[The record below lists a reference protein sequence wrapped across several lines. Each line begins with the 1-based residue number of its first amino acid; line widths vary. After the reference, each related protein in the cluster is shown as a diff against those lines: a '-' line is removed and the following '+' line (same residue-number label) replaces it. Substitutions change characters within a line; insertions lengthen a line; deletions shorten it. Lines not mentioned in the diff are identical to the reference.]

1 MRSTNFKTENN
12 SLRKLLGNGLFYK
25 IPRFQR
31 DYSWTLEQWEDLWT
45 DILNTIKDPS
55 QEDDSHYMGYLV
67 LQSTDDK
74 TFEVI
79 DGQQRLTTLTLII
92 LAVIKNLQRLIDE
105 KNEPEQNIQRI
116 NQIRQTYI
124 GYLDPVSLV
133 SKSKLTLN
141 HNNNDYFQHYIIPL
155 EKLPQRG
162 FKASEHLLRKSFE
175 WFDAQVSSL
184 LKSVVS
190 YKGQYLAKFVEDL
203 SDALFFTVITVTDEL
218 NAYKVFETLNSRG
231 VRLSST
237 DLLKN
242 YLFSVLDT
250 NSEAQYELDILEKRW
265 LQMES
270 RLQSEKFPDFLR
282 VYWNSKYKLSRHS
295 ELFKTVKNNVK
306 DRAGVFGLIKGLE
319 SDLDNYLALISPEL
333 SDFSESD
340 KNNLAVLRMF
350 RVRQPYPLLLSA
362 KREFKQKEFSS
373 LLRAIVVITF
383 RYNTIGS
390 YSPADQEKVYCE
402 VAEKI
407 SSKEIIDLNDVW
419 SYLKPIYIDDDR
431 FYLDFSS
438 KSINTSDSRSRKLV
452 RYILCAIEKK
462 ISGTSLDFTSD
473 SLNIEHILPQNAPD
487 GWNGF
492 TSEACMEMVY
502 RLGNMVLLQPSKN
515 RDIGV
520 EDYSEKIKVLS
531 ECTIKTT
538 QLVANNYKEWSPEA
552 IDRHQKNMA
561 LKAKSIWSVSVSQLE
576 L

>member
-31 DYSWTLEQWEDLWT
+31 DYSWTLEQREDLWT
-45 DILNTIKDPS
+45 DILNTIEDPS
-55 QEDDSHYMGYLV
+55 QENDSHYMGYLV

-333 SDFSESD
+333 SDFNEAD
-340 KNNLAVLRMF
+340 KTNLAILRMF

-362 KREFKQKEFSS
+362 KRKFTQKEFSS

-390 YSPADQEKVYCE
+390 YSPADQEKVYCA

-552 IDRHQKNMA
+552 IDSHQKDMA
-561 LKAKSIWSVSVSQLE
+561 LKAKSIWSVSQLE

>member
-45 DILNTIKDPS
+45 DILNTIEDPS
-55 QEDDSHYMGYLV
+55 QENDSHYMGYLV

-155 EKLPQRG
+155 EKLHQRG

-333 SDFSESD
+333 SDFNEAD
-340 KNNLAVLRMF
+340 KTNLAILRMF

-362 KREFKQKEFSS
+362 KRKFTQKEFSS

-390 YSPADQEKVYCE
+390 YSPTDQEKVYCA

-407 SSKEIIDLNDVW
+407 SSNEILDLKDVW
-419 SYLKPIYIDDDR
+419 SYLKPIYIDDER
-431 FYLDFSS
+431 FYLDFCC

-452 RYILCAIEKK
+452 RYILCLIEKN

-552 IDRHQKNMA
+552 IDSHQKDMA
-561 LKAKSIWSVSVSQLE
+561 LKAKSIWSVSQLE

>member
-333 SDFSESD
+333 SDFNEAD
-340 KNNLAVLRMF
+340 KTNLAILRMF

-362 KREFKQKEFSS
+362 KRKFTQKEFSS

-390 YSPADQEKVYCE
+390 YSPTDQEKVYCA

-407 SSKEIIDLNDVW
+407 SSNEILDLNDVW
-419 SYLKPIYIDDDR
+419 SYLKPIYIDDKR
-431 FYLDFSS
+431 FYLDFCC

-452 RYILCAIEKK
+452 RYILCLIEKN

-552 IDRHQKNMA
+552 IDSHQKDMA
-561 LKAKSIWSVSVSQLE
+561 LKAKSIWSVSQLE

>member
-333 SDFSESD
+333 SDFNEAD
-340 KNNLAVLRMF
+340 KTNLAILRMF

-362 KREFKQKEFSS
+362 KRKFTQKEFSS

-452 RYILCAIEKK
+452 RYILCLIEKN

-552 IDRHQKNMA
+552 IDSHQKDMA
-561 LKAKSIWSVSVSQLE
+561 LKAKSIWSVSQLE

>member
-265 LQMES
+265 LQLEAK
-270 RLQSEKFPDFLR
+270 LQSEKFPDFLR

-333 SDFSESD
+333 SDFNEAD
-340 KNNLAVLRMF
+340 KTNLAILRMF

-362 KREFKQKEFSS
+362 KRKFTQKEFSS

-390 YSPADQEKVYCE
+390 YSPTDHATVDCA

-407 SSKEIIDLNDVW
+407 SSNEILDLKDVW
-419 SYLKPIYIDDDR
+419 SYLKPIYIDDER
-431 FYLDFSS
+431 FYLDFCC

-452 RYILCAIEKK
+452 RYILCLIEKN

-552 IDRHQKNMA
+552 IDSHQKDMA
-561 LKAKSIWSVSVSQLE
+561 LKAKSIWCVSQLE
-576 L
+576 S

>member
-92 LAVIKNLQRLIDE
+92 LAVIKNLQRFIDE

-333 SDFSESD
+333 SDFNEAD
-340 KNNLAVLRMF
+340 KTNLAILRMF

-362 KREFKQKEFSS
+362 KRKFTQKEFSS

-390 YSPADQEKVYCE
+390 YSPTDQEKVYCA

-407 SSKEIIDLNDVW
+407 SSNEILDLNDVW
-419 SYLKPIYIDDDR
+419 SYLKPIYIDDER
-431 FYLDFSS
+431 FYLDFCC

-452 RYILCAIEKK
+452 RYILCLIEKN

-552 IDRHQKNMA
+552 IDSHQKDMA
-561 LKAKSIWSVSVSQLE
+561 LKAKSIWSVSQLE

>member
-45 DILNTIKDPS
+45 DILNTIEDPS
-55 QEDDSHYMGYLV
+55 QENDSHYMGYLV

-306 DRAGVFGLIKGLE
+306 DRAGVFDLIKGLE

-333 SDFSESD
+333 SDFNEAD
-340 KNNLAVLRMF
+340 KTNLAILRMF

-362 KREFKQKEFSS
+362 KRKFTQKEFSS

-390 YSPADQEKVYCE
+390 YSPTDQEKVYCA

-407 SSKEIIDLNDVW
+407 SSNEILDLKDVW
-419 SYLKPIYIDDDR
+419 SYLKPIYIDDER
-431 FYLDFSS
+431 FYLDFCC

-452 RYILCAIEKK
+452 RYILCLIEKN

-552 IDRHQKNMA
+552 IDSHQKDMA
-561 LKAKSIWSVSVSQLE
+561 LKAKSIWSVSQLE

>member
-265 LQMES
+265 LQMEA

-333 SDFSESD
+333 SDFNEAD
-340 KNNLAVLRMF
+340 KTNLAILRMF

-362 KREFKQKEFSS
+362 KRKFTQKEFSS

-390 YSPADQEKVYCE
+390 YSPTDQEKVYCA

-407 SSKEIIDLNDVW
+407 SSNEILDLKDVW
-419 SYLKPIYIDDDR
+419 SYLKPIYIDDER
-431 FYLDFSS
+431 FYLDFCC

-452 RYILCAIEKK
+452 RYILCLIEKN

-552 IDRHQKNMA
+552 IDSHQKDMA
-561 LKAKSIWSVSVSQLE
+561 LKAKSIWSVSQLE

>member
-1 MRSTNFKTENN
+1 M
-12 SLRKLLGNGLFYK
+12 
-25 IPRFQR
+25 
-31 DYSWTLEQWEDLWT
+31 
-45 DILNTIKDPS
+45 
-55 QEDDSHYMGYLV
+55 
-67 LQSTDDK
+67 
-74 TFEVI
+74 
-79 DGQQRLTTLTLII
+79 
-92 LAVIKNLQRLIDE
+92 
-105 KNEPEQNIQRI
+105 
-116 NQIRQTYI
+116 
-124 GYLDPVSLV
+124 
-133 SKSKLTLN
+133 
-141 HNNNDYFQHYIIPL
+141 
-155 EKLPQRG
+155 
-162 FKASEHLLRKSFE
+162 
-175 WFDAQVSSL
+175 
-184 LKSVVS
+184 
-190 YKGQYLAKFVEDL
+190 

-250 NSEAQYELDILEKRW
+250 NSEAQYELDSLEKRW

-306 DRAGVFGLIKGLE
+306 DRAGVFDLIKGLE

-340 KNNLAVLRMF
+340 KNNLALLRMF

-390 YSPADQEKVYCE
+390 YSPTDQEKVYCE

-431 FYLDFSS
+431 FYFDFSS

-462 ISGTSLDFTSD
+462 YL
-473 SLNIEHILPQNAPD
+473 EHHWILP
-487 GWNGF
+487 
-492 TSEACMEMVY
+492 
-502 RLGNMVLLQPSKN
+502 LIL
-515 RDIGV
+515 
-520 EDYSEKIKVLS
+520 
-531 ECTIKTT
+531 
-538 QLVANNYKEWSPEA
+538 
-552 IDRHQKNMA
+552 
-561 LKAKSIWSVSVSQLE
+561 
-576 L
+576 

>member
-306 DRAGVFGLIKGLE
+306 DRVGVFDLIKGLE

-340 KNNLAVLRMF
+340 KNNLALLRMF

-390 YSPADQEKVYCE
+390 YSPTDQEKVYCA

-407 SSKEIIDLNDVW
+407 SSNEILDLKDVW
-419 SYLKPIYIDDDR
+419 SYLKPIYIDDER
-431 FYLDFSS
+431 FYLDFCC

-452 RYILCAIEKK
+452 RYILCLIEKN

-552 IDRHQKNMA
+552 IDSHQKDMA
-561 LKAKSIWSVSVSQLE
+561 LKAKLIWSVSQLE

>member
-45 DILNTIKDPS
+45 DILNTIKAPS

-306 DRAGVFGLIKGLE
+306 DRVGVFGLIKGLE

-333 SDFSESD
+333 SDFNEAD
-340 KNNLAVLRMF
+340 KTNLAILRMF

-362 KREFKQKEFSS
+362 KRKFTQKEFSS

-390 YSPADQEKVYCE
+390 YSPTDQEKVYCA

-407 SSKEIIDLNDVW
+407 SSNEILDLKDVW
-419 SYLKPIYIDDDR
+419 SYLKPIYIDDER
-431 FYLDFSS
+431 FYLDFCC

-452 RYILCAIEKK
+452 RYILCLIEKN

-552 IDRHQKNMA
+552 IDSHQKDMA
-561 LKAKSIWSVSVSQLE
+561 LKAKSIWCVSQLE
-576 L
+576 S

>member
-306 DRAGVFGLIKGLE
+306 DRAGVFDLIKGLE

-333 SDFSESD
+333 SDFNEAD
-340 KNNLAVLRMF
+340 KTNLAILRMF

-362 KREFKQKEFSS
+362 KRKFTQKEFSS

-390 YSPADQEKVYCE
+390 YSPTDQEKVYCA

-407 SSKEIIDLNDVW
+407 SSNEILDLNDVW
-419 SYLKPIYIDDDR
+419 SYLKPIYIDDER
-431 FYLDFSS
+431 FYLDFCC

-452 RYILCAIEKK
+452 RYILCLIEKN

-552 IDRHQKNMA
+552 IDSHQKDMA
-561 LKAKSIWSVSVSQLE
+561 LKAKSIWSVSQLE

>member
-162 FKASEHLLRKSFE
+162 VKASEHLLRKSFE

-250 NSEAQYELDILEKRW
+250 NSKSQYELDILEKRW

-462 ISGTSLDFTSD
+462 YL
-473 SLNIEHILPQNAPD
+473 EHHWILP
-487 GWNGF
+487 
-492 TSEACMEMVY
+492 
-502 RLGNMVLLQPSKN
+502 LIL
-515 RDIGV
+515 
-520 EDYSEKIKVLS
+520 
-531 ECTIKTT
+531 
-538 QLVANNYKEWSPEA
+538 
-552 IDRHQKNMA
+552 
-561 LKAKSIWSVSVSQLE
+561 
-576 L
+576 

>member
-162 FKASEHLLRKSFE
+162 VKASEHLLRKSFE

-306 DRAGVFGLIKGLE
+306 DRAGVLGLIKGLE

-333 SDFSESD
+333 SDFNEAD
-340 KNNLAVLRMF
+340 KTNLAILRMF

-362 KREFKQKEFSS
+362 KRKFTQKEFSS

-390 YSPADQEKVYCE
+390 YSPTDQEKVYCA

-407 SSKEIIDLNDVW
+407 SSNEILDLKDVW
-419 SYLKPIYIDDDR
+419 SYLKPIYIDDER
-431 FYLDFSS
+431 FYLDFCC

-452 RYILCAIEKK
+452 RYILCLIEKN

-552 IDRHQKNMA
+552 IDSHQKDMA
-561 LKAKSIWSVSVSQLE
+561 LKAKSIWSVSHLE

>member
-45 DILNTIKDPS
+45 DILNTIKAPS

-306 DRAGVFGLIKGLE
+306 DRAGVLGLIKGLE

-333 SDFSESD
+333 SDFNEAD
-340 KNNLAVLRMF
+340 KTNLAILRMF

-362 KREFKQKEFSS
+362 KRKFTQKEFSS

-390 YSPADQEKVYCE
+390 YSPTDQEKVYCA

-407 SSKEIIDLNDVW
+407 SSNEILDLKDVW
-419 SYLKPIYIDDDR
+419 SYLKPIYIDDER
-431 FYLDFSS
+431 FYLDFCC

-452 RYILCAIEKK
+452 RYILCLIEKN

-552 IDRHQKNMA
+552 IDSHQKDMA
-561 LKAKSIWSVSVSQLE
+561 LKAKSIWCVSQLE
-576 L
+576 S

>member
-1 MRSTNFKTENN
+1 M
-12 SLRKLLGNGLFYK
+12 
-25 IPRFQR
+25 
-31 DYSWTLEQWEDLWT
+31 
-45 DILNTIKDPS
+45 
-55 QEDDSHYMGYLV
+55 
-67 LQSTDDK
+67 
-74 TFEVI
+74 
-79 DGQQRLTTLTLII
+79 
-92 LAVIKNLQRLIDE
+92 
-105 KNEPEQNIQRI
+105 
-116 NQIRQTYI
+116 
-124 GYLDPVSLV
+124 
-133 SKSKLTLN
+133 
-141 HNNNDYFQHYIIPL
+141 
-155 EKLPQRG
+155 
-162 FKASEHLLRKSFE
+162 
-175 WFDAQVSSL
+175 
-184 LKSVVS
+184 
-190 YKGQYLAKFVEDL
+190 

-306 DRAGVFGLIKGLE
+306 DRAGVLGLIKGLE

-333 SDFSESD
+333 SDFNEAD
-340 KNNLAVLRMF
+340 KTNLAILRMF

-362 KREFKQKEFSS
+362 KRKFTQKEFSS

-390 YSPADQEKVYCE
+390 YSPTDQEKVYCA

-407 SSKEIIDLNDVW
+407 SSNEILDLKDVW
-419 SYLKPIYIDDDR
+419 SYLKPIYIDDER
-431 FYLDFSS
+431 FYLDFCC

-452 RYILCAIEKK
+452 RYILCLIEKN

-552 IDRHQKNMA
+552 IDSHQKDMA
-561 LKAKSIWSVSVSQLE
+561 LKAKSIWCVSQLE
-576 L
+576 S

>member
-333 SDFSESD
+333 SDFNEAD
-340 KNNLAVLRMF
+340 KTNLAILRMF

-362 KREFKQKEFSS
+362 KRKFTQKEFSS

-390 YSPADQEKVYCE
+390 YSPTDQEKVYCA

-407 SSKEIIDLNDVW
+407 SSNEILDLKDVW
-419 SYLKPIYIDDDR
+419 SYLKPIYIDDER
-431 FYLDFSS
+431 FYLDFCC

-452 RYILCAIEKK
+452 RYILCLIEKN

-552 IDRHQKNMA
+552 IDSHQKYMA
-561 LKAKSIWSVSVSQLE
+561 LKAKSIWCVSQLE
-576 L
+576 S

>member
-306 DRAGVFGLIKGLE
+306 DRAGVFDLIKGLE

-333 SDFSESD
+333 SDFNEAD
-340 KNNLAVLRMF
+340 KTNLAILRMF

-362 KREFKQKEFSS
+362 KRKFTQKEFSS

-390 YSPADQEKVYCE
+390 YSPTDQEKVYCA

-407 SSKEIIDLNDVW
+407 SSNEILDLKDVW
-419 SYLKPIYIDDDR
+419 SYLKPIYIDDER
-431 FYLDFSS
+431 FYLDFCC

-452 RYILCAIEKK
+452 RYILCLIEKN

-552 IDRHQKNMA
+552 IDSHQKDMA
-561 LKAKSIWSVSVSQLE
+561 LKAKSIWSVSQLE

>member
-162 FKASEHLLRKSFE
+162 VKASEHLLRKSFE

-306 DRAGVFGLIKGLE
+306 DRAGVLGLIKGLE

-333 SDFSESD
+333 SDFNEAD
-340 KNNLAVLRMF
+340 KTNLAILRMF

-362 KREFKQKEFSS
+362 KRKFTQKEFSS

-390 YSPADQEKVYCE
+390 YSPTDQEKVYCA

-407 SSKEIIDLNDVW
+407 SSNEILDLKDVW
-419 SYLKPIYIDDDR
+419 SYLKPIYIDDER
-431 FYLDFSS
+431 FYLDFCC

-452 RYILCAIEKK
+452 RYILCLIEKN

-552 IDRHQKNMA
+552 IDSHQKDMA
-561 LKAKSIWSVSVSQLE
+561 LKAKSIWSVSQLE

>member
-45 DILNTIKDPS
+45 DILNTIEAPS
-55 QEDDSHYMGYLV
+55 QENDSHYMGYLV

-105 KNEPEQNIQRI
+105 KIEPEQNIQRI

-141 HNNNDYFQHYIIPL
+141 HNNNDYFQHYIVPL

-175 WFDAQVSSL
+175 WFDTQVSYL

-190 YKGQYLAKFVEDL
+190 DKGQYLAKFVEDL
-203 SDALFFTVITVTDEL
+203 SDVLFFTVITVTDEL

-250 NSEAQYELDILEKRW
+250 NSKSQYELDILEKRW
-265 LQMES
+265 LQMEA

-306 DRAGVFGLIKGLE
+306 DRAGVFDLIKGLE

-350 RVRQPYPLLLSA
+350 RVRQPSPLLLSA

-552 IDRHQKNMA
+552 IDRHQKDMA
-561 LKAKSIWSVSVSQLE
+561 LKAKSIWSVSQLE

>member
-141 HNNNDYFQHYIIPL
+141 HNNNDYFQHYIVPL

-175 WFDAQVSSL
+175 WFDDQVLSL

-190 YKGQYLAKFVEDL
+190 DKGQYLAKFVEDL

-306 DRAGVFGLIKGLE
+306 DRVGVFGLIKGLE

-333 SDFSESD
+333 SDFNEAD
-340 KNNLAVLRMF
+340 KSNLAILRMF

-362 KREFKQKEFSS
+362 KRKFTPKEFSA

-390 YSPADQEKVYCE
+390 YSPTDQEKVYCA

-407 SSKEIIDLNDVW
+407 SSNEILDLKDVW
-419 SYLKPIYIDDDR
+419 SYLKPIYIDDER
-431 FYLDFSS
+431 FYLDFSC

-452 RYILCAIEKK
+452 RYILCSIEKN

-492 TSEACMEMVY
+492 TSEACVEMVY
-502 RLGNMVLLQPSKN
+502 RLGNMVLLLPSKN

-520 EDYSEKIKVLS
+520 EDYSVKIKILA

-552 IDRHQKNMA
+552 IDSHQKDMA
-561 LKAKSIWSVSVSQLE
+561 LKAKSIWCVSQLE
-576 L
+576 S

>member
-45 DILNTIKDPS
+45 DILNTIEDPS
-55 QEDDSHYMGYLV
+55 QENDSHYMGYLV

-105 KNEPEQNIQRI
+105 KIEPEQNIQRI

-141 HNNNDYFQHYIIPL
+141 HNNNDYFQHYIVPL

-175 WFDAQVSSL
+175 WFDTHVSYF

-190 YKGQYLAKFVEDL
+190 DKGQYLAKFVEDL
-203 SDALFFTVITVTDEL
+203 SDVLFFTVITVTDEL

-250 NSEAQYELDILEKRW
+250 NSKSQYELDILEKRW
-265 LQMES
+265 LQLEA

-306 DRAGVFGLIKGLE
+306 DRAGVFDLIKGLE

-340 KNNLAVLRMF
+340 KNNLALLRMF

-390 YSPADQEKVYCE
+390 YSPTDQEKVYCA

-407 SSKEIIDLNDVW
+407 SSNEILDLKDVW
-419 SYLKPIYIDDDR
+419 SYLKPIYIDDER
-431 FYLDFSS
+431 FYLDFCC

-452 RYILCAIEKK
+452 RYILCLIEKN

-552 IDRHQKNMA
+552 IDSHQKDMA
-561 LKAKSIWSVSVSQLE
+561 LKAKSIWCVSQLE
-576 L
+576 S

>member
-45 DILNTIKDPS
+45 DILNTIKAPS

-333 SDFSESD
+333 SDFNEAD
-340 KNNLAVLRMF
+340 KTNLAILRMF

-362 KREFKQKEFSS
+362 KRKFTQKEFSS

-390 YSPADQEKVYCE
+390 YSPTDQEKVYCA

-407 SSKEIIDLNDVW
+407 SSNEILDLKDVW
-419 SYLKPIYIDDDR
+419 SYLKPIYIDDER
-431 FYLDFSS
+431 FYLDFCC

-452 RYILCAIEKK
+452 RYILCLIEKN

-552 IDRHQKNMA
+552 IDSHQKDMA
-561 LKAKSIWSVSVSQLE
+561 LKAKSIWCVSQLE
-576 L
+576 S

>member
-155 EKLPQRG
+155 EKLLQRG

-333 SDFSESD
+333 SDFNEAD
-340 KNNLAVLRMF
+340 KTNLAILRMF

-362 KREFKQKEFSS
+362 KRKFTQKEFSS

-390 YSPADQEKVYCE
+390 YSPTDQEKVYCA

-407 SSKEIIDLNDVW
+407 SSNEILDLNDVW
-419 SYLKPIYIDDDR
+419 SYLKPIYIDDER
-431 FYLDFSS
+431 FYLDFCC

-452 RYILCAIEKK
+452 RYILCLIEKN

-552 IDRHQKNMA
+552 IDSHQKDMA
-561 LKAKSIWSVSVSQLE
+561 LKAKSIWCVSQLE
-576 L
+576 S

>member
-25 IPRFQR
+25 IHRFQR

-333 SDFSESD
+333 SDFNEAD
-340 KNNLAVLRMF
+340 KTNLAILRMF
-350 RVRQPYPLLLSA
+350 RGRQPYPLLLSA
-362 KREFKQKEFSS
+362 KRKFTQKEFSS

-390 YSPADQEKVYCE
+390 YSPTDQEKVYCA

-407 SSKEIIDLNDVW
+407 SSNEILDLKDVW
-419 SYLKPIYIDDDR
+419 SYLKPIYIDDER
-431 FYLDFSS
+431 FYLDFCC

-452 RYILCAIEKK
+452 RYILCLIEKN

-552 IDRHQKNMA
+552 IDSHQKDMA
-561 LKAKSIWSVSVSQLE
+561 LKAKSIWSVSQLE

>member
-231 VRLSST
+231 VRQSST

-265 LQMES
+265 LQMEA

-333 SDFSESD
+333 SDFNEAD
-340 KNNLAVLRMF
+340 KTNLAILRMF

-362 KREFKQKEFSS
+362 KRKFTQKEFSS

-390 YSPADQEKVYCE
+390 YSPTDQEKVYCA

-407 SSKEIIDLNDVW
+407 SSNEILDLKDVW
-419 SYLKPIYIDDDR
+419 SYLKPIYIDDER
-431 FYLDFSS
+431 FYLDFCC

-452 RYILCAIEKK
+452 RYILCLIEKN

-552 IDRHQKNMA
+552 IDSHQKVMA
-561 LKAKSIWSVSVSQLE
+561 LKAKSIWCVSQLE
-576 L
+576 S

>member
-333 SDFSESD
+333 SDFNEAD
-340 KNNLAVLRMF
+340 KTNLAILRMF

-362 KREFKQKEFSS
+362 KRKFTQKEFSS

-390 YSPADQEKVYCE
+390 YSPTDQEKVYCA

-407 SSKEIIDLNDVW
+407 SSNEILDLNDVW
-419 SYLKPIYIDDDR
+419 SYLKPIYIDDER

-452 RYILCAIEKK
+452 RYILCLIEKN

-552 IDRHQKNMA
+552 IDSHQKDMA
-561 LKAKSIWSVSVSQLE
+561 LKAKSIWSVSQLE

>member
-333 SDFSESD
+333 SDFNEAD
-340 KNNLAVLRMF
+340 KTNLAILRMF

-362 KREFKQKEFSS
+362 KRKFTQKEFSS

-390 YSPADQEKVYCE
+390 YSPTDQEKVYCA

-407 SSKEIIDLNDVW
+407 SSNEILDLNDVW
-419 SYLKPIYIDDDR
+419 SYLKPIYIDDER
-431 FYLDFSS
+431 FYLDFCC

-452 RYILCAIEKK
+452 RYILCLIEKN

-552 IDRHQKNMA
+552 IDSHQKDMA
-561 LKAKSIWSVSVSQLE
+561 LKAKSIWCVSQLE
-576 L
+576 S

>member
-1 MRSTNFKTENN
+1 M
-12 SLRKLLGNGLFYK
+12 
-25 IPRFQR
+25 
-31 DYSWTLEQWEDLWT
+31 
-45 DILNTIKDPS
+45 
-55 QEDDSHYMGYLV
+55 
-67 LQSTDDK
+67 
-74 TFEVI
+74 
-79 DGQQRLTTLTLII
+79 
-92 LAVIKNLQRLIDE
+92 
-105 KNEPEQNIQRI
+105 
-116 NQIRQTYI
+116 
-124 GYLDPVSLV
+124 
-133 SKSKLTLN
+133 
-141 HNNNDYFQHYIIPL
+141 
-155 EKLPQRG
+155 
-162 FKASEHLLRKSFE
+162 SFE

-306 DRAGVFGLIKGLE
+306 DRAGVFDLIKGLE

-340 KNNLAVLRMF
+340 KNNLALLRMF

-390 YSPADQEKVYCE
+390 YSPTDQEKVYCA

-407 SSKEIIDLNDVW
+407 SSNEILDLKDVW
-419 SYLKPIYIDDDR
+419 SYLKPIYIDDER
-431 FYLDFSS
+431 FYLDFCC

-452 RYILCAIEKK
+452 RYILCLIEKN

-552 IDRHQKNMA
+552 IDSHQKDMA
-561 LKAKSIWSVSVSQLE
+561 LKAKLIWSVSQLE

>member
-162 FKASEHLLRKSFE
+162 VKASEHLLRKSFE

-231 VRLSST
+231 VILSST

-306 DRAGVFGLIKGLE
+306 DRAGVLGLIKGLE

-333 SDFSESD
+333 SDFNEAD
-340 KNNLAVLRMF
+340 KTNLAILRMF

-362 KREFKQKEFSS
+362 KRKFTQKEFSS

-431 FYLDFSS
+431 FYLDFCC

-452 RYILCAIEKK
+452 RYILCAIEKN

-552 IDRHQKNMA
+552 IDSHQKDMA
-561 LKAKSIWSVSVSQLE
+561 LKAKSIWSVSQLE

>member
-92 LAVIKNLQRLIDE
+92 LAVVKNLQRLIDE

-306 DRAGVFGLIKGLE
+306 DRAGVLGLIKGLE

-333 SDFSESD
+333 SDFNEAD
-340 KNNLAVLRMF
+340 KTNLAILRMF

-362 KREFKQKEFSS
+362 KRKFTQKEFSS

-390 YSPADQEKVYCE
+390 YSPTDQEKVYCA

-407 SSKEIIDLNDVW
+407 SSNEILDLNDVW
-419 SYLKPIYIDDDR
+419 SYLKPIYIDDER
-431 FYLDFSS
+431 FYLDFCC

-452 RYILCAIEKK
+452 RYILCLIEKN

-552 IDRHQKNMA
+552 IDSHQKDMA
-561 LKAKSIWSVSVSQLE
+561 LKAKSIWCVSQLE
-576 L
+576 S

>member
-190 YKGQYLAKFVEDL
+190 DKGQYLAKFVEDL

-250 NSEAQYELDILEKRW
+250 NSEAQYELDSLEKRW

-306 DRAGVFGLIKGLE
+306 DRAGVFDLIKGLE

-340 KNNLAVLRMF
+340 KNNLALLRMF

-390 YSPADQEKVYCE
+390 YSPTDQEKVYCE

-431 FYLDFSS
+431 FYFDFSS

-552 IDRHQKNMA
+552 IDRHQKDMA
-561 LKAKSIWSVSVSQLE
+561 LKAKSIWSVSQLE